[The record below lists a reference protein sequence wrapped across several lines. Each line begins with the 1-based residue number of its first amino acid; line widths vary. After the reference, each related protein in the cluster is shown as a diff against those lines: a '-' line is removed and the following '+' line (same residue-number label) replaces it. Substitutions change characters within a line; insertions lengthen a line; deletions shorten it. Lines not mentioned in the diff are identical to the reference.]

1 MKRIKAD
8 IIGGNGV
15 MEYWSAVFQLS
26 IIPPL
31 HRSCLALF
39 LGMVLS
45 TLHAA
50 DSASLKPDAFLSR
63 YCLDCHDGDV
73 QKGDRR
79 LDDLPLN
86 VGTDIAIAER
96 WQEVLHQ
103 LQLGEMPPAKKK
115 QPTDDERR
123 ALLAWIEG
131 QLIQA
136 QSSAQDRGG
145 QVVHRRLSRAEYLHT
160 MQDLFGFD
168 GDFDPTTSFPGDEE
182 LEGFRNIGS
191 ALRTSR
197 HHLEQY
203 LKAADAVLD
212 HAYDLAD
219 VNGKPEVKQW
229 KDSADKLSGL
239 NEAFGLGVISAEKA
253 KGPAYIHLSHGLRN
267 QELIFDSKLFLS
279 HLGDTG
285 VPHSGW
291 YEVEVEATAANRHH
305 PYGKDLM
312 LGGLTAYYK
321 DMKSYYDESKPMQ
334 LGIGRQGEGIKGNG
348 WRLIPPNIVHATEL
362 PDDRY
367 TTVRARIWLDRGTV
381 PYLSWIDGPP
391 KGTRGQFISTKLYKY
406 DSTVPKIEK
415 EVWAN
420 LALRAERDKLYKH
433 LYQGPEV
440 RVHYWQITGPL
451 RDDKPHP
458 ARSLLFANIKPDEK
472 QIDLARLQTELQA
485 LASRLFRRDVT
496 GDDIAPYVSAVQK
509 RLDGK
514 TRYADAARPVFKAL
528 LCSSEFL
535 FLTEF
540 SDKDNQTGGQSD
552 NQIIG
557 QPVSPS
563 PHPIVSLSPQ
573 QLATRLSYF
582 LTAGPPDDTLRSLAA
597 KGPLDTKA
605 IRRETDRLLD
615 SPRGDRFL
623 RLFTEQWLGLNNL
636 GTMPP
641 SKETFPAY
649 HIDRLEP
656 AMKEETWRFIAELIR
671 TNKSVTALVDSD
683 FTYLNAGLAR
693 LYGMDQAF
701 EEQLGK
707 RDDNETTSRKDI
719 GPSDDRTV
727 SPSPPLIVSLSPHP
741 TVSPS
746 GLLRVSL
753 PADSSRRGLLGQA
766 SILTITANGVET
778 SPVKRGVW
786 LLEKLFGTPPS
797 PPPPDVPPIE
807 PDIRGATT
815 IRQQLE
821 KHRSVQ
827 ACADCHAK
835 IDPLGYT
842 LEAYDP
848 IGRFRSVYPNGAAID
863 TSGEYRGQAVNS
875 PADIR
880 AYLVQHPDLLAHN
893 LAHRLLT
900 YALGRPLGFADQPA
914 LRRLQADW
922 KAKDYTLREL
932 IHLITTNEL
941 MRQP

>member
-1 MKRIKAD
+1 M
-8 IIGGNGV
+8 
-15 MEYWSAVFQLS
+15 S
-26 IIPPL
+26 ISL
-31 HRSCLALF
+31 K
-39 LGMVLS
+39 
-45 TLHAA
+45 AA
-50 DSASLKPDAFLSR
+50 DTTPLKPDTFLSR
-63 YCLDCHDGDV
+63 YCLDCHDADV

-79 LDDLPLN
+79 LDDLPLK

-115 QPTDDERR
+115 QPTDEERR

-182 LEGFRNIGS
+182 LEGFRSIGS

-219 VNGKPEVKQW
+219 VNGKPEAKQW
-229 KDSADKLSGL
+229 KDSADNMRGL
-239 NEAFGLGVISAEKA
+239 NDAFGLGVISAEKA

-279 HLGDTG
+279 RLGDTG
-285 VPHSGW
+285 VPYSGW
-291 YEVEVEATAANRHH
+291 YDVEVEATAANRHH

-312 LGGLTAYYK
+312 LGGLVAYFK
-321 DMKSYYDESKPMQ
+321 DLKSYYDESQPMK
-334 LGIGRQGEGIKGNG
+334 LGIGRQGEGMKGNG
-348 WRLIPPNIVHATEL
+348 WRLIPPNIIHTTEL

-367 TTVRARIWLDRGTV
+367 TTVRARIWLDRGTI

-391 KGTRGQFISTKLYKY
+391 KGTRSNFISTKLYKY
-406 DSTVPKIEK
+406 DSSVPKIEK
-415 EVWAN
+415 QVWEN
-420 LALRAERDKLYKH
+420 LAQRAERDKLYQH

-440 RVHYWQITGPL
+440 RVHYWQVTGPM
-451 RDDKPHP
+451 RDDKVHP
-458 ARSLLFANIKPDEK
+458 ARSLLFAAIAPDEK
-472 QIDLARLQTELQA
+472 QIEPARLQSELKA

-496 GDDIAPYVSAVQK
+496 SDDIAPYVSALQK

-535 FLTEF
+535 FLTEPE
-540 SDKDNQTGGQSD
+540 SDAKT
-552 NQIIG
+552 IT
-557 QPVSPS
+557 PM
-563 PHPIVSLSPQ
+563 

-597 KGPLDTKA
+597 KGALDAKSIIT
-605 IRRETDRLLD
+605 ETDRLLD

-623 RLFTEQWLGLNNL
+623 RLFTEQWLGLNKL

-656 AMKEETWRFIAELIR
+656 AMREETWRFISELIR
-671 TNKSVTALVDSD
+671 TNKAVTALVDAE

-693 LYGMDQAF
+693 LYELPNVKGDH
-701 EEQLGK
+701 EQ
-707 RDDNETTSRKDI
+707 
-719 GPSDDRTV
+719 
-727 SPSPPLIVSLSPHP
+727 
-741 TVSPS
+741 
-746 GLLRVSL
+746 RVNL
-753 PADSSRRGLLGQA
+753 PADSPRRGLLGQA

-786 LLEKLFGTPPS
+786 MLEKLFGTPPS

-835 IDPLGYT
+835 IDPLGFA

-848 IGRFRSVYPNGAAID
+848 IGQFRSAYPNGAAID
-863 TSGEYRGQAVNS
+863 TSGEYRGQPISS

-880 AYLVQHPDLLAHN
+880 AYLTKHPDLLAQN

-900 YALGRPLGFADQPA
+900 YALGRPLGFTDQPA
-914 LRRLQADW
+914 LRRLKADW
-922 KAKDYTLREL
+922 KAKGHTLREL
-932 IHLITTNEL
+932 IHLITTDEL

>member
-1 MKRIKAD
+1 
-8 IIGGNGV
+8 
-15 MEYWSAVFQLS
+15 MEYGSAVFQLS
-26 IIPPL
+26 ITPPL
-31 HRSCLALF
+31 HRTCLALL

-45 TLHAA
+45 APHAA
-50 DSASLKPDAFLSR
+50 DTAPLKPDDFLSR

-73 QKGDRR
+73 QKGERR
-79 LDDLPLN
+79 LDYLPLS

-115 QPTDDERR
+115 QPTDAERR
-123 ALLAWIEG
+123 ALLVWIEE
-131 QLIQA
+131 QLTLA
-136 QSSAQDRGG
+136 QSAAQSRGG
-145 QVVHRRLSRAEYLHT
+145 GVVHRRLSRAEYLHT
-160 MQDLFGFD
+160 VQDLFGFA
-168 GDFDPTTSFPGDEE
+168 GEFDPTTGFPGDEE

-191 ALRTSR
+191 VLRSSR

-212 HAYDLAD
+212 QAYDLAD
-219 VNGKPEVKQW
+219 VNGKPEAKQW
-229 KDSADKLSGL
+229 KDSADKMRPL
-239 NEAFGLGVISAEKA
+239 NDAFGLGVISAEKA

-267 QELIFDSKLFLS
+267 QELIFDSKLFHS
-279 HLGDTG
+279 RLGDIG
-285 VPHSGW
+285 LPHSGW

-312 LGGLTAYYK
+312 LGGLTPYYK
-321 DMKSYYDESKPMQ
+321 DLKSYYDESQPMQ
-334 LGIGRQGEGIKGNG
+334 LGIGRQGEGMKGNG

-415 EVWAN
+415 HVWEN
-420 LALRAERDKLYKH
+420 LALRAERDKLYQH
-433 LYQGPEV
+433 LYQGPEIRV
-440 RVHYWQITGPL
+440 RHWQITGPL
-451 RDDKPHP
+451 RDDKPHS
-458 ARSLLFANIKPDEK
+458 ARSLLFAKIAPDEK
-472 QIDLARLQTELQA
+472 QIEPDRLQTEWQT
-485 LASRLFRRDVT
+485 LASRLFRREVSRE
-496 GDDIAPYVSAVQK
+496 DIAPYVSAVQE
-509 RLDGK
+509 RLDGI
-514 TRYADAARPVFKAL
+514 TRYAEAARPVFKAL

-535 FLTEF
+535 FLTEPET
-540 SDKDNQTGGQSD
+540 DAQT
-552 NQIIG
+552 IT
-557 QPVSPS
+557 PM
-563 PHPIVSLSPQ
+563 

-582 LTAGPPDDTLRSLAA
+582 LTAGPPDDAFRALAVNGSLE
-597 KGPLDTKA
+597 PDS

-615 SPRGDRFL
+615 SRRGDRFL
-623 RLFTEQWLGLNNL
+623 RLFTEQWLGLNKL

-641 SKETFPAY
+641 AKETFPAY

-656 AMKEETWRFIAELIR
+656 AMKEETWRFIAELVR
-671 TNKSVTALVDSD
+671 TDRPVTALVDAD

-693 LYGMDQAF
+693 LYELPEVRGDHLQ
-701 EEQLGK
+701 
-707 RDDNETTSRKDI
+707 
-719 GPSDDRTV
+719 
-727 SPSPPLIVSLSPHP
+727 
-741 TVSPS
+741 
-746 GLLRVSL
+746 RVSL
-753 PADSSRRGLLGQA
+753 PADSPRRGLLGQA
-766 SILTITANGVET
+766 GILTITANGVET
-778 SPVKRGVW
+778 SPVTRGVW

-821 KHRSVQ
+821 KHRNVQ

-835 IDPLGYT
+835 IDPLGFA

-848 IGRFRSVYPNGAAID
+848 IGQFRSAYPNGVAID
-863 TSGEYRGQAVNS
+863 TTGEYRGQPVNS

-880 AYLVQHPDLLAHN
+880 AYLVEHPDLLAHN

-914 LRRLQADW
+914 LRRLQTDW
-922 KAKDYTLREL
+922 KAKGHTLREL
-932 IHLITTNEL
+932 IHLIATSEL

>member
-1 MKRIKAD
+1 MKRNKA
-8 IIGGNGV
+8 IHRQENGDRR
-15 MEYWSAVFQLS
+15 MSQILL
-26 IIPPL
+26 PPF
-31 HRSCLALF
+31 SCLSF
-39 LGMVLS
+39 FVLL
-45 TLHAA
+45 TIQLHAA

-123 ALLAWIEG
+123 ALLAWIEE
-131 QLIQA
+131 QLIHA
-136 QSSAQDRGG
+136 QTSAQDRGG

-219 VNGKPEVKQW
+219 VTGKPEVKQW

-239 NEAFGLGVISAEKA
+239 NDAFGLGVINAEKA

-279 HLGDTG
+279 RLGDTG

-291 YEVEVEATAANRHH
+291 YEVEAEATAANRHH
-305 PYGKDLM
+305 PYGKNLM

-321 DMKSYYDESKPMQ
+321 DLKSYYDESQPMQ
-334 LGIGRQGEGIKGNG
+334 LGIGRQGEGMKGNG
-348 WRLIPPNIVHATEL
+348 WRLIPPNIIHATEL

-367 TTVRARIWLDRGTV
+367 ITVRARIWLDRGTV

-406 DSTVPKIEK
+406 DRSVPKIEK
-415 EVWAN
+415 QVWAN
-420 LALRAERDKLYKH
+420 LALRAERDKLYRH

-440 RVHYWQITGPL
+440 RVHYWQITGPM
-451 RDDKPHP
+451 RDDKVHP
-458 ARSLLFANIKPDEK
+458 AHTLLFAKIAPDEK
-472 QIDLARLQTELQA
+472 QIEPARLQSELQG
-485 LASRLFRRDVT
+485 LASRLLRREVT
-496 GDDIAPYVSAVQK
+496 GEDIAPYASAVQK

-540 SDKDNQTGGQSD
+540 TEDNQTGGQSD
-552 NQIIG
+552 KETNG

-563 PHPIVSLSPQ
+563 PHPIVSLSPHQ
-573 QLATRLSYF
+573 VATRLSYF

-597 KGPLDTKA
+597 KGPLDAKA
-605 IRRETDRLLD
+605 SITETDRLLD

-623 RLFTEQWLGLNNL
+623 RLFTEQWLGLNKL

-656 AMKEETWRFIAELIR
+656 AMREETWRFIAELIR
-671 TNKSVTALVDSD
+671 TNKPVTALVDAD

-693 LYGMDQAF
+693 LY
-701 EEQLGK
+701 ELP
-707 RDDNETTSRKDI
+707 N
-719 GPSDDRTV
+719 V
-727 SPSPPLIVSLSPHP
+727 SGDHVQ
-741 TVSPS
+741 
-746 GLLRVSL
+746 RVSL

-821 KHRSVQ
+821 KHRNVQ

-835 IDPLGYT
+835 IDPLGFA

-848 IGRFRSVYPNGAAID
+848 IGHFRSAYPNGAAID
-863 TSGEYRGQAVNS
+863 TTGEYRGQPINS

-880 AYLVQHPDLLAHN
+880 AYLIKHPDLLAQN

-900 YALGRPLGFADQPA
+900 YALGRPLGFTDQPA

-922 KAKDYTLREL
+922 KAKGYTLREL
-932 IHLITTNEL
+932 IHLITTSEL

>member
-1 MKRIKAD
+1 MKQARQNLARRNSVGSMSGYLRHLFSI
-8 IIGGNGV
+8 
-15 MEYWSAVFQLS
+15 LS
-26 IIPPL
+26 LLVCECFP
-31 HRSCLALF
+31 
-39 LGMVLS
+39 
-45 TLHAA
+45 LHAA
-50 DSASLKPDAFLSR
+50 DPVALKPEAFLSR
-63 YCLDCHDGDV
+63 YCLQCHDGEV

-86 VGTDIAIAER
+86 IGTDRAVAER

-115 QPTDDERR
+115 QPSDAERR
-123 ALLAWIEG
+123 ALLAWIDE
-131 QLIQA
+131 QLLHA
-136 QSSAQDRGG
+136 QSSLQDRGG

-160 MQDLFGFD
+160 IQDLFGFD

-182 LEGFRNIGS
+182 WEGFRNIGS

-219 VNGKPEVKQW
+219 VNGAPEAVQW
-229 KDSADKLSGL
+229 MDKAETMRGL
-239 NEAFGLGVISAEKA
+239 NNAFGLGVISAEHA
-253 KGPAYIHLSHGLRN
+253 NGPAYIHLSHGLRN

-279 HLGDTG
+279 GLGDTG

-312 LGGLTAYYK
+312 LGGLTPYYK
-321 DMKSYYDESKPMQ
+321 DLKSYYDESQPMQ
-334 LGIGRQGEGIKGNG
+334 LGIGRQGQGVKGNG
-348 WRLIPPNIVHATEL
+348 WRLIPPNIVHSTEL

-367 TTVRARIWLDRGTV
+367 TTVRARIWLDRHTV

-406 DSTVPKIEK
+406 DSSVPKIEK
-415 EVWAN
+415 HIWEN
-420 LALRAERDKLYKH
+420 LALRAERDKLYQH
-433 LYQGPEV
+433 LYKGPEV
-440 RVHYWQITGPL
+440 RVRHWSITGPL
-451 RDDKPHP
+451 RDGRQHP
-458 ARSLLFANIKPDEK
+458 ARSLLFANIGPDEK
-472 QIDLARLQTELQA
+472 EIEPARLHAALQELTG
-485 LASRLFRRDVT
+485 RLFRRPVNADE
-496 GDDIAPYVSAVQK
+496 IALYASALQA
-509 RLDGK
+509 RLDGG
-514 TRYADAARPVFKAL
+514 TRYADAARSVFKAL

-535 FLTEF
+535 FLTEPE
-540 SDKDNQTGGQSD
+540 SGAKTVTPG
-552 NQIIG
+552 
-557 QPVSPS
+557 
-563 PHPIVSLSPQ
+563 
-573 QLATRLSYF
+573 QLATRISYF
-582 LTAGPPDDTLRSLAA
+582 LTAGPPDERLRLLASTGSLDA
-597 KGPLDTKA
+597 KA
-605 IRRETDRLLD
+605 VISETDRLLD
-615 SPRGDRFL
+615 SPRGERFL
-623 RLFTEQWLGLNNL
+623 RLFTEQWLGLNKL

-641 SKETFPAY
+641 SKETFPSY

-656 AMKEETWRFIAELIR
+656 AMREETWRFIAELIR
-671 TNKSVTALVDSD
+671 SNKPVTALVDSD

-693 LYGMDQAF
+693 LYELPAVTGDHLQ
-701 EEQLGK
+701 
-707 RDDNETTSRKDI
+707 
-719 GPSDDRTV
+719 
-727 SPSPPLIVSLSPHP
+727 
-741 TVSPS
+741 
-746 GLLRVSL
+746 RVSL
-753 PADSSRRGLLGQA
+753 PVDSPRRGLLGHA
-766 SILTITANGVET
+766 SILTVSANGVET

-797 PPPPDVPPIE
+797 PPPPNVPPIE

-827 ACADCHAK
+827 ACADCHSK
-835 IDPLGYT
+835 IDPLGFA

-848 IGRFRSVYPNGAAID
+848 IGHFRSVYANGAAID
-863 TSGEYRGQAVNS
+863 TTGEYRGRPVRS

-880 AYLVQHPDLLAHN
+880 DHLGRHPDLLAQN

-900 YALGRPLGFADQPA
+900 YALGRPLGFTDQPA
-914 LRRLQADW
+914 LRRLQKEW
-922 KAKDYTLREL
+922 KDKGYPLREL

>member
-1 MKRIKAD
+1 LSRFTRLLCRFFF
-8 IIGGNGV
+8 V
-15 MEYWSAVFQLS
+15 LLSLSVSAEDTNSF
-26 IIPPL
+26 
-31 HRSCLALF
+31 
-39 LGMVLS
+39 
-45 TLHAA
+45 
-50 DSASLKPDAFLSR
+50 KPDAFLSR

-79 LDDLPLN
+79 LDDLPLK

-115 QPTDDERR
+115 QPTDEERR
-123 ALLAWIEG
+123 ALLSWIEE

-219 VNGKPEVKQW
+219 VKGKPEAKQW
-229 KDSADKLSGL
+229 KDSADKMRGL
-239 NEAFGLGVISAEKA
+239 NDAFGLGVISAEKA

-279 HLGDTG
+279 RLGDTG

-312 LGGLTAYYK
+312 LGGMAPYYK
-321 DMKSYYDESKPMQ
+321 DMKSYYDESQPMQ
-334 LGIGRQGEGIKGNG
+334 LGIGRQGEGMKGNG
-348 WRLIPPNIVHATEL
+348 WRLIPPNIIHATEL

-367 TTVRARIWLDRGTV
+367 ITVRARIWLDRGTV

-391 KGTRGQFISTKLYKY
+391 KGTRGNFISTKLYKY
-406 DSTVPKIEK
+406 DRSVPKIERH
-415 EVWAN
+415 VWEN
-420 LALRAERDKLYKH
+420 LALRAERDKLYRH

-440 RVHYWQITGPL
+440 RVHYWQVTGPM

-458 ARSLLFANIKPDEK
+458 ARTLLFAKIAPDEK
-472 QIDLARLQTELQA
+472 QIEPERLQTELQA
-485 LASRLFRRDVT
+485 LASRLFRREVT
-496 GDDIAPYVSAVQK
+496 GEDIAPYASAVQK

-540 SDKDNQTGGQSD
+540 SDEDHQTVGQSD
-552 NQIIG
+552 KETNG
-557 QPVSPS
+557 QPVAPS
-563 PHPIVSLSPQ
+563 PHPIVSLSPH

-582 LTAGPPDDTLRSLAA
+582 LTAGPPDDKLRSIAN
-597 KGPLDTKA
+597 KGALDAKA
-605 IRRETDRLLD
+605 IITETDRLLD

-623 RLFTEQWLGLNNL
+623 RLFTEQWLGLNKL

-641 SKETFPAY
+641 SKETFPTY

-671 TNKSVTALVDSD
+671 TNQPVTALVDAD

-707 RDDNETTSRKDI
+707 LDDNETIRQGDNETTSPKDL
-719 GPSDDRTV
+719 GPSDSNPV
-727 SPSPPLIVSLSPHP
+727 SPSPSLIVSLSPHP

-753 PADSSRRGLLGQA
+753 PADSPRRGLLGQA

-835 IDPLGYT
+835 IDPLGFAM
-842 LEAYDP
+842 EAYDP
-848 IGRFRSVYPNGAAID
+848 IGHFRSAYPNGAAID
-863 TSGEYRGQAVNS
+863 TTGEYRGQPINS

-880 AYLVQHPDLLAHN
+880 AYLTKHPDLLAQN

-900 YALGRPLGFADQPA
+900 YALGRPLGFTGQPA

-922 KAKDYTLREL
+922 KAKDHTLREL
-932 IHLITTNEL
+932 IHLITTSEL

>member
-1 MKRIKAD
+1 MTQILLPPFFCL
-8 IIGGNGV
+8 
-15 MEYWSAVFQLS
+15 SVFALMS
-26 IIPPL
+26 ISL
-31 HRSCLALF
+31 K
-39 LGMVLS
+39 
-45 TLHAA
+45 AA
-50 DSASLKPDAFLSR
+50 DTTPLKPDAFLSL

-79 LDDLPLN
+79 LDDLPLK

-103 LQLGEMPPAKKK
+103 IQLGEMPPAKKK
-115 QPTDDERR
+115 QPTDEERR
-123 ALLAWIEG
+123 TLLAWIEE
-131 QLIQA
+131 QLMQA
-136 QSSAQDRGG
+136 QTAARTRGG
-145 QVVHRRLSRAEYLHT
+145 SVVHRRLSRAEYLHT
-160 MQDLFGFD
+160 VQDVFGFA

-182 LEGFRNIGS
+182 LEGFHNIGS

-212 HAYDLAD
+212 HVYDLAD
-219 VNGKPEVKQW
+219 VNGIPEAKQW
-229 KDSADKLSGL
+229 KDSADKMRDL
-239 NEAFGLGVISAEKA
+239 NDAFGLGVISAEKA

-279 HLGDTG
+279 RLGDTG

-312 LGGLTAYYK
+312 LGGLTPYYK
-321 DMKSYYDESKPMQ
+321 DLKSYYDESRPMQ
-334 LGIGRQGEGIKGNG
+334 LGIGRQGEGMKGNG
-348 WRLIPPNIVHATEL
+348 WRLIPPNIIHATEL

-367 TTVRARIWLDRGTV
+367 TTVRARIWLDRDTV

-391 KGTRGQFISTKLYKY
+391 KGTRGNFISTKLYKY
-406 DSTVPKIEK
+406 DPSVPKIEK
-415 EVWAN
+415 HVWEN
-420 LALRAERDKLYKH
+420 LALRAERDKLYQH

-440 RVHYWQITGPL
+440 RVHYWQVTGPM
-451 RDDKPHP
+451 RDDKVHP
-458 ARSLLFANIKPDEK
+458 ARSLLFAGIAPDEK
-472 QIDLARLQTELQA
+472 QIEPARLQTELQG

-496 GDDIAPYVSAVQK
+496 SDDIAPYVSALQK

-528 LCSSEFL
+528 LCSSDFL
-535 FLTEF
+535 FLTEPE
-540 SDKDNQTGGQSD
+540 SDAKT
-552 NQIIG
+552 IT
-557 QPVSPS
+557 
-563 PHPIVSLSPQ
+563 PI

-582 LTAGPPDDTLRSLAA
+582 LTAGPPDDKLRSMANKSA
-597 KGPLDTKA
+597 LDTKA
-605 IRRETDRLLD
+605 IITETDRLLD
-615 SPRGDRFL
+615 SPRADRFL
-623 RLFTEQWLGLNNL
+623 RLFTEQWLGLNKL

-641 SKETFPAY
+641 AKETFPAY

-671 TNKSVTALVDSD
+671 SNKPVTALVDAD

-693 LYGMDQAF
+693 LY
-701 EEQLGK
+701 EL
-707 RDDNETTSRKDI
+707 
-719 GPSDDRTV
+719 
-727 SPSPPLIVSLSPHP
+727 P
-741 TVSPS
+741 TVS
-746 GLLRVSL
+746 GDHVQRVSL
-753 PADSSRRGLLGQA
+753 PADSPRRGLLGQA

-821 KHRSVQ
+821 KHRNVQ

-835 IDPLGYT
+835 IDPLGFA

-848 IGRFRSVYPNGAAID
+848 IGHFRSAYPNGAAID
-863 TSGEYRGQAVNS
+863 TTGEYRGQPFNN

-880 AYLVQHPDLLAHN
+880 AYLTKHPDLLAQN

-900 YALGRPLGFADQPA
+900 YALGRPLGFTDQPA

-922 KAKDYTLREL
+922 KTKGYALREL

>member
-1 MKRIKAD
+1 MSHILLPPFFCLSFF
-8 IIGGNGV
+8 GL
-15 MEYWSAVFQLS
+15 LS
-26 IIPPL
+26 ISLCAEDTTP
-31 HRSCLALF
+31 
-39 LGMVLS
+39 
-45 TLHAA
+45 
-50 DSASLKPDAFLSR
+50 LKPDAFLST

-79 LDDLPLN
+79 LDDLPLK

-123 ALLAWIEG
+123 ALLAWIEE
-131 QLIQA
+131 QLIHA
-136 QSSAQDRGG
+136 QTSAQDRGG

-219 VNGKPEVKQW
+219 VKGKPEAKQW
-229 KDSADKLSGL
+229 KDSADKMCDL
-239 NEAFGLGVISAEKA
+239 NDAFGLGVISAEKA

-279 HLGDTG
+279 RLGDTG

-312 LGGLTAYYK
+312 LGGLTPYYK
-321 DMKSYYDESKPMQ
+321 DMKSYYDESQPMQ
-334 LGIGRQGEGIKGNG
+334 LGIGRQGEGMKGNG
-348 WRLIPPNIVHATEL
+348 WRLIPPNIIHATEL

-367 TTVRARIWLDRGTV
+367 ITVRARIWLDRGTV
-381 PYLSWIDGPP
+381 PYISWIDGPP

-406 DSTVPKIEK
+406 DRSVPKIDK
-415 EVWAN
+415 HVWEN
-420 LALRAERDKLYKH
+420 LALRAERDKLYRH

-440 RVHYWQITGPL
+440 RVHYWQITGPM
-451 RDDKPHP
+451 RDDKVHP
-458 ARSLLFANIKPDEK
+458 ARTLLFAKIAPDEK
-472 QIDLARLQTELQA
+472 QIEPERLQSELQA
-485 LASRLFRRDVT
+485 LASRLFRREVT
-496 GDDIAPYVSAVQK
+496 GEDIAPYASAVQK

-535 FLTEF
+535 FLTEPE
-540 SDKDNQTGGQSD
+540 SDAKT
-552 NQIIG
+552 IT
-557 QPVSPS
+557 PM
-563 PHPIVSLSPQ
+563 

-582 LTAGPPDDTLRSLAA
+582 LTAGPPDETLRSLAS
-597 KGPLDTKA
+597 KGQIDAKA
-605 IRRETDRLLD
+605 IITETDRLLD

-623 RLFTEQWLGLNNL
+623 RLFTEQWLGLNKL

-656 AMKEETWRFIAELIR
+656 AMKEETWRFIADLIR
-671 TNKSVTALVDSD
+671 TNKPVTALVDAD

-693 LYGMDQAF
+693 LY
-701 EEQLGK
+701 ELP
-707 RDDNETTSRKDI
+707 N
-719 GPSDDRTV
+719 V
-727 SPSPPLIVSLSPHP
+727 SGDHVQ
-741 TVSPS
+741 
-746 GLLRVSL
+746 RVSL
-753 PADSSRRGLLGQA
+753 PTDSPRRGLLGQA

-835 IDPLGYT
+835 IDPLGFA

-848 IGRFRSVYPNGAAID
+848 IGHFRSAYPNGAAID
-863 TSGEYRGQAVNS
+863 TTGEYRGQPISS

-880 AYLVQHPDLLAHN
+880 AYLVKHPNLLAQN

-900 YALGRPLGFADQPA
+900 YALGRPLGFTDQPA

-922 KAKDYTLREL
+922 KAKHHNLREL
-932 IHLITTNEL
+932 IHLISTSDL
-941 MRQP
+941 IRQP